1 MERRQRLLVLHF
13 ALAALLLALI
23 PAVLF
28 ANAARANGL
37 AADVSDRLIAITTAF
52 VGGNVV
58 VFGAVDDA
66 DSDIVITMQGP
77 QENQMV
83 RRKSRVAGI
92 WINRNR
98 VGFEGVPTFFAIASS
113 RPLDQIAAEPVRK
126 QFGLGVDHLRISLS
140 DHVGYSAEE
149 QAAFADA
156 LIRNK
161 QKAGLYSKTPEKV
174 TFPGSKLFRA
184 TFSFPANIPP
194 GHHQIEVFKLKD
206 GQVIGAQ
213 RSSLQISKVG
223 MEAEVYDFAHQRSA
237 LYGMIAIV
245 IAVAAGWL
253 AGVVFRRA

>member
-1 MERRQRLLVLHF
+1 MEHRQRFLVLFLALAAAMF
-13 ALAALLLALI
+13 ALAPTAFLT
-23 PAVLF
+23 
-28 ANAARANGL
+28 NTARANGL

-52 VGGNVV
+52 VGGDVV
-58 VFGAVDDA
+58 VFGAVDDE

-92 WINRNR
+92 WINRDR
-98 VGFEGVPTFFAIASS
+98 LGFKSVPTFFAIASS
-113 RPLDQIAAEPVRK
+113 RPLNQIAAEPVRQ
-126 QFGLGVDHLRISLS
+126 QFGLGVDHLRISLF
-140 DHVGYSAEE
+140 DHADYSAEE
-149 QAAFADA
+149 RAAFAEA

-161 QKAGLYSKTPEKV
+161 QKAGLYSQTPGKV
-174 TFPGSKLFRA
+174 TFPGPKLFRA

-213 RSSLQISKVG
+213 QSSLQISKIG